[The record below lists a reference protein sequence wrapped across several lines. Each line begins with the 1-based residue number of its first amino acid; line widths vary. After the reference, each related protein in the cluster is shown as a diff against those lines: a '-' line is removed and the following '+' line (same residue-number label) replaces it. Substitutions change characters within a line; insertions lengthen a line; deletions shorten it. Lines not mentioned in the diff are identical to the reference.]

1 MESLNNQLFLQF
13 LRYQSE
19 PVQRCFRHIEAL
31 HLLDEEAK
39 LFFLQ
44 NYDLLKLRNFSGFEY
59 RMTS

>member
-1 MESLNNQLFLQF
+1 MGIDISDILKLCI
-13 LRYQSE
+13 
-19 PVQRCFRHIEAL
+19 CF
-31 HLLDEEAK
+31 DEEAK

>member
-1 MESLNNQLFLQF
+1 MGRDVSDILKLCIALMKRLNYFLFI
-13 LRYQSE
+13 Y
-19 PVQRCFRHIEAL
+19 
-31 HLLDEEAK
+31 

>member
-1 MESLNNQLFLQF
+1 MGRDVSDILKL
-13 LRYQSE
+13 
-19 PVQRCFRHIEAL
+19 CIAL
-31 HLLDEEAK
+31 HCFDEEAK